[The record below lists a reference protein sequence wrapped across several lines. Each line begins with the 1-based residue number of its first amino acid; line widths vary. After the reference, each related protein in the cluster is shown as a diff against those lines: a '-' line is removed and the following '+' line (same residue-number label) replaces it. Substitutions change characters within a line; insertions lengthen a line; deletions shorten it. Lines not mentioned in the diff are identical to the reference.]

1 VTSTALRAPI
11 GVRVAREHVDRQV
24 YRGWVWAHVPSS
36 SVRSNRMRVYDDFT
50 ARWPSLQDWFGAP
63 LAEGLLDREGCVPK
77 AHPHGGASVVMPYLT
92 YLSLVGGVGLDYEL
106 LLSRTFA
113 SPFISSVHQHALGVD
128 VALFGRHV
136 DRLVQLGYVPAGA
149 RQHLAWPLGRML
161 LHRGDPDLTALT
173 VTDLDGLREAIGAF
187 TARLETEPL
196 RAFYGRSG
204 GSGRSREPEGVSRGF
219 LATASSRLHA
229 AQVLLFNTGQIDRP
243 PASRVDAGT
252 WTDHMTP
259 PGAPPRIAAVIE
271 RFLRLH
277 LGANLDRPQTVR
289 HFRDALHRLV
299 RWLAVEHPDVV
310 SLDELHRSHAEGFLR
325 WLGAQN
331 STHTGAPLA
340 LTTRRSVI
348 TLLARFVNETAAWG
362 WDDVPGRVLF
372 LRGDIPKTPKTLPR
386 FIPDHELAAL
396 MSAVEQLKNPYQQ
409 AALIVAR
416 WSGARRDEIRR
427 LSLDCLDSYPDGHP
441 RLRIPVGKG
450 HAERSIPLHPDAADA
465 LRSLITL
472 ARAQDARDRYDPSA
486 GRTVRHVF
494 LVRGKAA
501 VQRVPVRA
509 RPQHRLHDGGSRRRD
524 RSADGQ
530 CAPVPAHRRH
540 PARRG
545 RRTPADDHGRPGA
558 QVAGDVADLRQPVR
572 PDGQGPVPSGAG
584 AHARLGPHPRRS
596 RRPGL
601 ARAPARP
608 RRRPLAAN
616 FLKTELE
623 LGHCIRLPAEGPC
636 ECDLVLSCS
645 KFVTTSAYAPR
656 LLARLTVEEQL
667 ITDATE
673 RGWARGRKGGPKFK
687 MTPTRVRQA
696 RAMYDAGEHTV
707 QAIADTFGVS
717 RPTIYRHLD
726 TTRAP
731 ARSRITT
738 PASASA
744 TAAAR

>member
-1 VTSTALRAPI
+1 VTSSALLAPV

-63 LAEGLLDREGCVPK
+63 LADRLLDREGCVPK
-77 AHPHGGASVVMPYLT
+77 AHPHGGASVVMPYLS

-113 SPFISSVHQHALGVD
+113 SPFTSSVHQHALGVD

-149 RQHLAWPLGRML
+149 RQHLAWALGRML
-161 LHRGDPDLTALT
+161 LHRGDPDLTGLT
-173 VTDLDGLREAIGAF
+173 VTDLDGLREAIGEF
-187 TARLETEPL
+187 TARLQSEPL

-204 GSGRSREPEGVSRGF
+204 GSGWSREPAGVSRGF

-252 WTDHMTP
+252 WTDRMTP

-277 LGANLDRPQTVR
+277 LEANLDRPQTVR

-299 RWLAVEHPDVV
+299 RWLGVEHPDVV

-325 WLGAQN
+325 WLGSQN
-331 STHTGAPLA
+331 NTHTGAPLA

-362 WDDVPGRVLF
+362 WDDVPGHVLF
-372 LRGDIPKTPKTLPR
+372 VRGDIPKTPKTLPR
-386 FIPDHELAAL
+386 FIPDHELVAL
-396 MSAVEQLKNPYQQ
+396 MAAVEQLEDPYQR

-472 ARAQDARDRYDPSA
+472 ARAQDARGRYDPSA

-494 LVRGKAA
+494 LVRGKLLSNAFLFEHALNIACTTAGLVDATGRPTVNAHRFRHTIGTQLAEGGARLQTIMAVLGHKSPAMSLIYASLSDPTVKAQYQAA
-501 VQRVPVRA
+501 LDRTLGSDLTLAGPAARA
-509 RPQHRLHDGGSRRRD
+509 LREHRLD
-524 RSADGQ
+524 
-530 CAPVPAHRRH
+530 P
-540 PARRG
+540 
-545 RRTPADDHGRPGA
+545 
-558 QVAGDVADLRQPVR
+558 
-572 PDGQGPVPSGAG
+572 
-584 AHARLGPHPRRS
+584 HAVHWLQT
-596 RRPGL
+596 
-601 ARAPARP
+601 
-608 RRRPLAAN
+608 N

-623 LGHCIRLPAEGPC
+623 LGHCLRLPAEGPC

-667 ITDATE
+667 VTDATE
-673 RGWARGRKGGPKFK
+673 RGWAREVERH
-687 MTPTRVRQA
+687 QA
-696 RAMYDAGEHTV
+696 T
-707 QAIADTFGVS
+707 
-717 RPTIYRHLD
+717 
-726 TTRAP
+726 
-731 ARSRITT
+731 RSRLQALLHELGHPTT
-738 PASASA
+738 C
-744 TAAAR
+744 TA